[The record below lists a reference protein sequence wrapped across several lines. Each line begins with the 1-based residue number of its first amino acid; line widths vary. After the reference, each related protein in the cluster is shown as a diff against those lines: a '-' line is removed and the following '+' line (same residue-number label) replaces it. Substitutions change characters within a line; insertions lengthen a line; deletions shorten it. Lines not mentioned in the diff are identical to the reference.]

1 MNIVIIYSFYETEI
15 AKNNLNYFLNNEN
28 DIKQCNNIKIIF
40 VINNYNINNL
50 LLNKIL
56 KKYKNVSVYFKK
68 NFGRDFGAYEYFLLK
83 ININEFDYFIFLNDT
98 ILGPLENNWISSL
111 TSKIN
116 DKTKLVGTSINYK
129 PIFKSIKL
137 KKKHLKSY
145 IFCTDL
151 IGLNIL
157 ISNNILNNVK
167 NNLSKYKYIKYY
179 EVGMSII
186 INKNDYLFEITYNEF
201 FKKNR
206 KLII

>member
-1 MNIVIIYSFYETEI
+1 MNILIIYSFYETKVSI
-15 AKNNLNYFLNNEN
+15 FNLNYFLNNEN
-28 DIKQCNNIKIIF
+28 DIKEYNNIKIIF
-40 VINNYNINNL
+40 VINNYKINNL

-56 KKYKNVSVYFKK
+56 KKYKNVSVFFKK
-68 NFGRDFGAYEYFLLK
+68 NFGRDFGAYEYSLLK

-98 ILGPLENNWISSL
+98 ILGPFENNWISSL
-111 TSKIN
+111 TNKIN
-116 DKTKLVGTSINYK
+116 DKTKLVGTSINFK

-137 KKKHLKSY
+137 KKIHLKSY

-167 NNLSKYKYIKYY
+167 NNLSKYKYVKYY

-186 INKNDYLFEITYNEF
+186 INKNDYLFEMTNNEF
-201 FKKNR
+201 FIKNR